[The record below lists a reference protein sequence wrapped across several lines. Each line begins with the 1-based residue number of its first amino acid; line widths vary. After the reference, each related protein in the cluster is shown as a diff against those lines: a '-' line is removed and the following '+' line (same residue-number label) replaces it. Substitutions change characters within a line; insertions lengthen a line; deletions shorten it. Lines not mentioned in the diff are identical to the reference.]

1 MQMEQSP
8 KTIAQKNEE
17 LLKQQS
23 QMDVAQGV
31 AGVLQNKKRRSD
43 ANAKMLKGI
52 DPRKL
57 KAMTKRPMGLPYGVP
72 RVQKAAQGGIVGFSE
87 GMGVNL
93 MPGPGEETFAQ
104 GLGSSPEGEF
114 IAEVG
119 TKAFEYLKNNPAE
132 AVALGVTAIPGVGL
146 AFKLGKGAFNI
157 GKFLVG
163 QGAKFVRNRPF
174 TSAVIGGTG
183 AFRGKMQ

>member
-1 MQMEQSP
+1 MS
-8 KTIAQKNEE
+8 
-17 LLKQQS
+17 
-23 QMDVAQGV
+23 
-31 AGVLQNKKRRSD
+31 
-43 ANAKMLKGI
+43 
-52 DPRKL
+52 
-57 KAMTKRPMGLPYGVP
+57 
-72 RVQKAAQGGIVGFSE
+72 

-93 MPGPGEETFAQ
+93 MGGPGEETFAQ
-104 GLGSSPEGEF
+104 GFGSSPEGEF

-183 AFRGKMQ
+183 AFTGQDAINEMVQNFPETMEDVGGYKSIPNVLS